1 MCVCM
6 CIYILVSR
14 RWRGNGSGTPSTR
27 RRLDGVRTQVKW
39 QRERFDEC
47 VSKLKPFLKTCGYI
61 IKKEVRFIPISGLT
75 GANVL
80 KEVDS
85 KACSWWDS
93 CSKEGHPISS
103 EKTLLEMLDKL
114 QIEGRDANAPLRI
127 PLLDRYHDRGCM
139 TMGKV
144 EAGRVR
150 KGDKVIIMPTKTET
164 TVEGIFVNDTVP
176 IVSAKPGENVHI
188 KLGNNVNIDD
198 ICKGFVL
205 CKQPPCRAVLSF
217 TAQLALVDLLEHKP
231 IVTAGYE
238 CMLHAHTVESE
249 VVVDKIIEQI
259 NIKLKPGQPK
269 PRVLPYAKQ
278 GAVILCTMTVPQ
290 TICLEPFEDLQ
301 QLGRFTLRDEGKS
314 IAIGKVV
321 ALE

>member
-1 MCVCM
+1 MVRH
-6 CIYILVSR
+6 R
-14 RWRGNGSGTPSTR
+14 RDAT
-27 RRLDGVRTQVKW
+27 LLAQVKW

-144 EAGRVR
+144 EAGRIR

-176 IVSAKPGENVHI
+176 IASAKPGENVHI

-198 ICKGFVL
+198 ICRAG
-205 CKQPPCRAVLSF
+205 PPSDICR
-217 TAQLALVDLLEHKP
+217 
-231 IVTAGYE
+231 
-238 CMLHAHTVESE
+238 TVIRSDEWSR
-249 VVVDKIIEQI
+249 K
-259 NIKLKPGQPK
+259 
-269 PRVLPYAKQ
+269 
-278 GAVILCTMTVPQ
+278 
-290 TICLEPFEDLQ
+290 FEDRLATKQRWYCPKCQAITFLNNFKWAKGVASQIERHRLKLRRQSQIKWRPTIPSQIKSNSSQIELKSNALQ
-301 QLGRFTLRDEGKS
+301 GLTLFFTK
-314 IAIGKVV
+314 
-321 ALE
+321 